1 MADMY
6 YWSQLR
12 NGDKHTCGYIEERGA
27 KVGSFVELVDTD
39 GEFWEVTRVSQ
50 PGFTKE
56 YVRGNEK
63 NYKQFQKSTRGGGI
77 DQ

>member
-27 KVGSFVELVDTD
+27 KDAVA
-39 GEFWEVTRVSQ
+39 
-50 PGFTKE
+50 
-56 YVRGNEK
+56 
-63 NYKQFQKSTRGGGI
+63 
-77 DQ
+77 